1 MGDPSWAVILP
12 VAAALLPSILLLLL
26 LLAYIRKLWRA
37 AQSARESELVVDQR
51 EAALLRSARMASL
64 WRASRPVR
72 AFNWSEHPSH
82 VMTAVEHGWA
92 AFAFSYSAP
101 PATWFSNAQ
110 LAASHQYH
118 HHHHH
123 QHLHQQVSMWGL
135 CHACANS
142 IKFREPENTW
152 NTGGAGEY
160 MQQIRLNPGVTR
172 LSTHH
177 GCVMPVQAVQTAM
190 PLPGP
195 TLGPC
200 PYPQESY
207 FEVSILAVGNE
218 YSFGHSS
225 LTGSE
230 RVKLIA
236 KAVTTS
242 DSYNHHHQP
251 IATSACTTTTTVT
264 PPPPPPLHSQRTAS
278 CNPNEF
284 CNATADH
291 HYCRK
296 LGADTVAKASAT
308 TLNGD
313 HSNKLENARV
323 DMSRCVGATTGGVK
337 NETATKSAVNDTGCD
352 DDELKGTV
360 GSELTTTTVVHVVD
374 SLRVR
379 GGASLFPRVVEHADD
394 IDWDELLAIGLAAAD
409 APPFRLPG
417 FEPSSIGFPLSTC
430 LHSQASSPSRIFP
443 PSPSPYLQCARLMI
457 SKALAKCCYG
467 DDDFS
472 LQSLVDVKRNH
483 PTTTL

>member
-12 VAAALLPSILLLLL
+12 VAAAVLPSILLLLL

-37 AQSARESELVVDQR
+37 AQSARESELVIDQR

-110 LAASHQYH
+110 LAASHQYHH

-230 RVKLIA
+230 R
-236 KAVTTS
+236 
-242 DSYNHHHQP
+242 
-251 IATSACTTTTTVT
+251 
-264 PPPPPPLHSQRTAS
+264 
-278 CNPNEF
+278 
-284 CNATADH
+284 
-291 HYCRK
+291 
-296 LGADTVAKASAT
+296 
-308 TLNGD
+308 
-313 HSNKLENARV
+313 
-323 DMSRCVGATTGGVK
+323 
-337 NETATKSAVNDTGCD
+337 CD

-417 FEPSSIGFPLSTC
+417 FEPSSIGFLSADGQCYVNGQRRQYGGVKTIVGCGFEPRKKKVYFTINGELIHEATLKGNEFGKPLYPTLASNFDVTLLVNLGQSSFHYMPANVGRIANPSC
-430 LHSQASSPSRIFP
+430 QLLQSITTVNDMYHNDGADLFSMGQLHSHWLSELEYANSP
-443 PSPSPYLQCARLMI
+443 
-457 SKALAKCCYG
+457 
-467 DDDFS
+467 DFQHHHVLS
-472 LQSLVDVKRNH
+472 EAESDLFEIVLDGQ
-483 PTTTL
+483 